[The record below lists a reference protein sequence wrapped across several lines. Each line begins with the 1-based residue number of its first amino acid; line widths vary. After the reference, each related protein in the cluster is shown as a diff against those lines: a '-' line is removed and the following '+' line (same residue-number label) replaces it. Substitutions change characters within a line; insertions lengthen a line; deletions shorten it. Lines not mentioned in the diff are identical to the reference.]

1 MPPIDPANPV
11 VKLVSAGT
19 RAEFEHRPDV
29 ARACYEQAWQ
39 AHTDDYEACIAA
51 HYLAR
56 CQPTPEQALRWD
68 LEALQR
74 AQAAPA
80 ESVRE
85 FMPSLYLSLGGAY
98 EKLGDLAAAHTCFDL
113 AAGLGALH
121 TPD

>member
-19 RAEFEHRPDV
+19 RAEFEHRPDA

-56 CQPTPEQALRWD
+56 CQPTPQQALRWD

-85 FMPSLYLSLGGAY
+85 FMPSLYLSERLKTIQKWISRAN
-98 EKLGDLAAAHTCFDL
+98 LWNDQIPTSL
-113 AAGLGALH
+113 
-121 TPD
+121 PD